1 MTKDYSTLTGEALL
15 NGIKDAV
22 YLVLYDV
29 YGDKFDYSFRLGKK
43 HRAVMED
50 TMQVIARCAPECVV
64 SYSTANVVNA
74 KKNAKPLE

>member
-29 YGDKFDYSFRLGKK
+29 YGDKFDYSFRLGKN
-43 HRAVMED
+43 
-50 TMQVIARCAPECVV
+50 TSPG
-64 SYSTANVVNA
+64 
-74 KKNAKPLE
+74 